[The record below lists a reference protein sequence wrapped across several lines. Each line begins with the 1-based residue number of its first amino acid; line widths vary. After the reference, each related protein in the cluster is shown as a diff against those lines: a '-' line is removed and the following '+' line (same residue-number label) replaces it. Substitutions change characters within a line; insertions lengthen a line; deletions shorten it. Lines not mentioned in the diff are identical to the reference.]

1 MKIKLANTEIIHFVG
16 IGGIGMSGLA
26 LIMQGLGFTVQGS
39 DISFNKNIDRLKKKN
54 IKVLIGHKKNN
65 VKNSTILVVSS
76 AIKKN
81 NPELLEA
88 KIRNL
93 PIYKRGEMLGNIVS
107 LMKNVVIAGSHGKTT
122 TTSLISSIFSNAKLD
137 PTVINGGV
145 LNSYGNSAK
154 LGKSEWCILESD
166 ESDGSFLN
174 IPITYSIITNI
185 DLEHLDYYGNLQSLK
200 TSFKKFIEKTPSFG
214 KCFICIDDKLN
225 REVIKMT
232 KNKNVLT
239 YGTNSKS
246 HFRITNVLQ
255 EKKFSQFNIIISLP
269 GKVSSEIKKIRIPI
283 IGMHNIRNA
292 AAASAVGFSIG
303 ISGQIIKRGLKN
315 YQGVQRRFNHLFN
328 YKNSEFFDDYAHHP
342 TEIKCVLQGIKNV
355 YKNKKVFCIF
365 QPHRISRVNQL
376 KKLFAESFKHSDIL
390 VLCPIYKAGENI
402 KLNFSYKS
410 FAKLIVKKSKVI
422 LIIIKNEKDL
432 FNFVKRNIFG
442 ENIIIGMGAGSISNW
457 IRDLQVKLK

>member
-200 TSFKKFIEKTPSFG
+200 TSFKKFIEKTHSFG

-292 AAASAVGFSIG
+292 AAASAVCFSIG